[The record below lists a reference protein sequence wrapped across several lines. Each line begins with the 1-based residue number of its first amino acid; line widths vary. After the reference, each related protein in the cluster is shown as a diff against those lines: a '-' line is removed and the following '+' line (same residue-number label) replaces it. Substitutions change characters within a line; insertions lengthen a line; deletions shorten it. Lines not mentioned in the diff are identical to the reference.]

1 MSTTRTATTADVA
14 HSVCSCDEAA
24 NLPIVQTTKIVD
36 FTLRKVIGL
45 NCLNGTVLNID
56 LGNGHVLSCSV
67 KQAVGPT
74 DV

>member
-1 MSTTRTATTADVA
+1 MSTTRTATTTDVA
-14 HSVCSCDEAA
+14 HSVCTCDGAEG
-24 NLPIVQTTKIVD
+24 LLVQTAKIVD
-36 FTLRKVIGL
+36 FTLRTVIGL
-45 NCLNGTVLNID
+45 NCLGGNVLNID

>member
-14 HSVCSCDEAA
+14 HSVCSCDDATD
-24 NLPIVQTTKIVD
+24 LPVIQTAKIVD

-45 NCLNGTVLNID
+45 NCLGGNVLDID

-67 KQAVGPT
+67 KKAVGPT